1 MVKFKKNIPLEK
13 LKEYGFEENDYDYQL
28 KIGALDL
35 YCNKETRK
43 ITGFGFYP
51 VGDRI
56 VMGEINDLGM
66 SKLVTRKS

>member
-1 MVKFKKNIPLEK
+1 MVKLKKNVPLEK
-13 LKEYGFEENDYDYQL
+13 LKEYGFEEKEYDYQL

-35 YCNKETRK
+35 YCNKITRK

-56 VMGEINDLGM
+56 VMREISDLGM
-66 SKLVTRKS
+66 SKFVSKK

>member
-1 MVKFKKNIPLEK
+1 MIKLKKNVPLEK
-13 LKEYGFEENDYDYQL
+13 LKEYGFEEKEYEYQL

-35 YCNKETRK
+35 YCNKTTRK

-56 VMGEINDLGM
+56 VMREINDLGM
-66 SKLVTRKS
+66 SKFVSKK